1 MMKKRIL
8 TVIQRNALIPL
19 IIFVTSLFGNL
30 SESEAIDSGLEDYSV
45 TNIINTLTSN
55 VDARRMYS
63 SVFNQL
69 GDVTPDIITLL
80 EKLVKSSPKILDEV
94 TRRWNSPAEKLSYSN
109 YRKIFITKKRIQ
121 AGKKFH
127 DKYRNLVHKI
137 SESSGVDEYLLL
149 AIVGVESMYGA
160 SHSDYRV
167 VDVFHTIAHD
177 VPRKRK
183 WAEQE
188 LLQYLDYCE
197 KNKIEPGEIRG
208 SYAAAIGYAQFI
220 PSSLNNYGSD
230 HDGDGRID
238 PYNWDDALESVANYL
253 IKHRYDPNNNMY
265 SEGSSNWKAIYA
277 YNHSRNYVRVV
288 LEFRAE
294 LKRIIEF

>member
-1 MMKKRIL
+1 
-8 TVIQRNALIPL
+8 
-19 IIFVTSLFGNL
+19 
-30 SESEAIDSGLEDYSV
+30 
-45 TNIINTLTSN
+45 
-55 VDARRMYS
+55 MYS
-63 SVFNQL
+63 AVFNQL
-69 GDVTPDIITLL
+69 ADVTPDIISLL
-80 EKLVKSSPKILDEV
+80 ESFVKSSPKILDDV
-94 TRRWNSPAEKLSYSN
+94 TRRWNSPAEKMSYTK
-109 YRKIFITKKRIQ
+109 YRKIFISRERIQ

-137 SESSGVDEYLLL
+137 SETSGVDEYLLL
-149 AIVGVESMYGA
+149 AIVGVESMYGV

-188 LLQYLDYCE
+188 LLQYLDYCN
-197 KNKIEPGEIRG
+197 KNKVEPGEIRG

-230 HDGDGRID
+230 HNGDGQFD

-253 IKHRYDPNNNMY
+253 IKHRYDPKNDVY
-265 SEGSSNWKAIYA
+265 TEGSRNWKAIYA
-277 YNHSRNYVRVV
+277 YNHSRNYVKVI
-288 LEFRAE
+288 LEFREE
-294 LKRIIEF
+294 LKRIIES